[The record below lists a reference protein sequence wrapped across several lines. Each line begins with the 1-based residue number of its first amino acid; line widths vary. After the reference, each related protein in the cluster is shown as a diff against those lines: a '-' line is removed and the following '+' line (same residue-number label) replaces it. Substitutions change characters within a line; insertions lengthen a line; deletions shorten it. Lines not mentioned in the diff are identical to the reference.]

1 MITLPIC
8 LDILR
13 KNLHNL
19 QRNFAV
25 SKMSVFGSVARNENK
40 SSSDIDILV
49 SFQKTPSI
57 FLLEELKQ
65 NLYEILK
72 VRVDLIVDDELEP
85 SFRHRIMKE
94 KVEV

>member
-8 LDILR
+8 LDKLR
-13 KNLHNL
+13 KNLHDL
-19 QRNFAV
+19 QKDFSV

-72 VRVDLIVDDELEP
+72 VRVDLIVDDELEL
-85 SFRHRIMKE
+85 SFRNRIMKE
-94 KVEV
+94 GVEV

>member
-8 LDILR
+8 LDKLR
-13 KNLHNL
+13 TNFHGL
-19 QRNFAV
+19 QRDFAV
-25 SKMSVFGSVARNENK
+25 SKMNVFGSVARNENK

-85 SFRHRIMKE
+85 SFRIRIMKE
-94 KVEV
+94 GVEV

>member
-1 MITLPIC
+1 MITLSIC
-8 LDILR
+8 LDKLR
-13 KNLHNL
+13 KNFHGL
-19 QRNFAV
+19 QRDFAV

-40 SSSDIDILV
+40 SSSDIDVLV

-72 VRVDLIVDDELEP
+72 VRVDLIVDDELEL
-85 SFRHRIMKE
+85 SFRNRIMKE
-94 KVEV
+94 GVEV